1 MRRWF
6 NSWGTALVLSYPLNR
21 YESMK
26 VINGMLM
33 QAVAERLL
41 SQETLSADKQQS
53 GDCQIC
59 IFLDEVQVLPML
71 PCLPNLLNLS
81 GKFGGAVI
89 LATQSKSLLNS
100 IYSKDIAEGMGK
112 YNSSIL
118 NRNNPMNPVVIRP
131 SSWLTTGIRVEKV
144 NNLNLFKF
152 TEELGSRLQELLDK
166 KKADLLTPEEAA
178 ELEAIGELDTIFSY
192 INATIASG
200 S

>member
-1 MRRWF
+1 
-6 NSWGTALVLSYPLNR
+6 
-21 YESMK
+21 
-26 VINGMLM
+26 
-33 QAVAERLL
+33 
-41 SQETLSADKQQS
+41 
-53 GDCQIC
+53 
-59 IFLDEVQVLPML
+59 
-71 PCLPNLLNLS
+71 
-81 GKFGGAVI
+81 
-89 LATQSKSLLNS
+89 
-100 IYSKDIAEGMGK
+100 
-112 YNSSIL
+112 
-118 NRNNPMNPVVIRP
+118 MNPVVIRP